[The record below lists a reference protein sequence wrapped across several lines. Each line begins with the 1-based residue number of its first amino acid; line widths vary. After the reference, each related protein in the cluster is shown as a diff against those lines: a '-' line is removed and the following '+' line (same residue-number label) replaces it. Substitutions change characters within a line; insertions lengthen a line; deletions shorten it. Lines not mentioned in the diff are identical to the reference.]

1 MKALGG
7 KQIFVVAGAVILF
20 FLLFFL
26 PRKKHEEG
34 GAPASSS
41 GIATVVEHDKSELE
55 AGALQQ
61 VNALEAALVK
71 ADAEQKTRLADSLGR
86 LCDSL
91 GRPALAAWYFEQ
103 AAEARSTEK
112 TWLNAAFRYFDGFR
126 TAHDSAQRSILVGKA
141 IAAYGKVLELNPK
154 NLNAKTDLGVCYT
167 ETSQPMKGIALLREV
182 IQENPEHENAQM
194 NLGLLSMKSGQ
205 YDKAVERFEKV
216 MQINPE
222 RAEAYLY
229 LGESYLRTERR
240 EQGISMLER
249 YKSVAKDK
257 GAIEQVDRYIEQI
270 KNNQAN

>member
-1 MKALGG
+1 
-7 KQIFVVAGAVILF
+7 
-20 FLLFFL
+20 
-26 PRKKHEEG
+26 
-34 GAPASSS
+34 
-41 GIATVVEHDKSELE
+41 
-55 AGALQQ
+55 
-61 VNALEAALVK
+61 
-71 ADAEQKTRLADSLGR
+71 
-86 LCDSL
+86 
-91 GRPALAAWYFEQ
+91 
-103 AAEARSTEK
+103 
-112 TWLNAAFRYFDGFR
+112 
-126 TAHDSAQRSILVGKA
+126 
-141 IAAYGKVLELNPK
+141 
-154 NLNAKTDLGVCYT
+154 
-167 ETSQPMKGIALLREV
+167 V